1 MFWIIFLWW
10 VCFFV
15 VIIKIR
21 KLSKK
26 NGFVKYKKIRVQLK
40 SFYCLNLLVLN
51 QPVYFLSVRGN
62 LWKYQKKENRFWK
75 KLCFR
80 FCFRF
85 LQFLFLLLQVVILAL
100 VLKIIVSMNVMLQQ
114 NEPEYKKGD
123 KNINIKIIL

>member
-1 MFWIIFLWW
+1 MLWIFFLWW

-21 KLSKK
+21 KSSKK
-26 NGFVKYKKIRVQLK
+26 NGFVKYKKNQGSVK

-85 LQFLFLLLQVVILAL
+85 LQFLLLQVVILER

-114 NEPEYKKGD
+114 NEPEYKEGD
-123 KNINIKIIL
+123 KSINIKIMP